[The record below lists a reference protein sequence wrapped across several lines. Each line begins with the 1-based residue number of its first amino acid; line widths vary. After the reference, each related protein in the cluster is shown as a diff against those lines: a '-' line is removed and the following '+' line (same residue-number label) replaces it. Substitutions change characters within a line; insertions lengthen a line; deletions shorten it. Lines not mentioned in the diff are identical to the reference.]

1 MKRYF
6 SFSLLPL
13 NNRIYILEKVYNEDK
28 NQDVV
33 DRLSLAYFE
42 FGEKA
47 IKLLEEALSNDI
59 VNEEFK
65 DFCLDKFDSL
75 EKHLHNLQDMNKNF
89 YKSNNKDVSVVLEDG
104 HIIMGLPSSKN
115 IFETAKAVN
124 FFDNW
129 FKENKNE
136 YREFIKLFLAL
147 MSTDKRE
154 YK

>member
-1 MKRYF
+1 M
-6 SFSLLPL
+6 
-13 NNRIYILEKVYNEDK
+13 
-28 NQDVV
+28 
-33 DRLSLAYFE
+33 
-42 FGEKA
+42 
-47 IKLLEEALSNDI
+47 SNDI

-75 EKHLHNLQDMNKNF
+75 EKHLLNLQDMNKNF

-104 HIIMGLPSSKN
+104 HIIMGLPSSKD

>member
-75 EKHLHNLQDMNKNF
+75 EKHLLNLQDMNKNF

-104 HIIMGLPSSKN
+104 HIIMGLPSSKD